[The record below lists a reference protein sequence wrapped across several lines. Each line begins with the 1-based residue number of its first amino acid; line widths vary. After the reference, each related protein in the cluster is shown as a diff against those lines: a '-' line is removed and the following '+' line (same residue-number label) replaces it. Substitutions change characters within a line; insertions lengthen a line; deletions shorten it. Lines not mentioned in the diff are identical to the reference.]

1 MKNGITIFYFETIT
15 KMDAWLRIFTYEMLE
30 EIISA
35 KAAAIRDYTTLR
47 QKFENGRHF
56 PEIYKDKDGIN
67 RVRGYTLEFCER
79 ELFIAQRQHD
89 DASNELK
96 RRQVCDD

>member
-1 MKNGITIFYFETIT
+1 MEP
-15 KMDAWLRIFTYEMLE
+15 WLRIFTYEMLE
-30 EIISA
+30 EIVSA
-35 KAAAIRDYTTLR
+35 KAAAIRDYTAIR
-47 QKFENGRHF
+47 QKIENGTHV
-56 PEIYKDKDGIN
+56 PEIYKDEEGIN
-67 RVRGYTLEFCER
+67 RVRSYTLEFCDR